1 MTKLSDAYLD
11 TLGGAQLD
19 VAIRSM
25 YGASL
30 TREYAEADYDYLA
43 RVRRIAGGKFA
54 QQLGDKLRERR
65 ERIATAALQGM
76 SANPIAL
83 DLTRT
88 ALVANA
94 VSLADA
100 LIALLDEVKHG

>member
-30 TREYAEADYDYLA
+30 TREYAEADYDYLT
-43 RVRRIAGGKFA
+43 RVRRIAGSKFA
-54 QQLGDKLRERR
+54 QQLDDKIRERR
-65 ERIATAALQGM
+65 ERIATAALQGLL
-76 SANPIAL
+76 AGPPTGTPVDYAE
-83 DLTRT
+83 
-88 ALVANA
+88 AAA
-94 VSLADA
+94 ECADA